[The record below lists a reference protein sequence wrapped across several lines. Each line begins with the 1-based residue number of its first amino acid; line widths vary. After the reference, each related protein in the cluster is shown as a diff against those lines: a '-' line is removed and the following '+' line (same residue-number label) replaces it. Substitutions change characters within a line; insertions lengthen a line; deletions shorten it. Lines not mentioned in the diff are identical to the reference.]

1 MNVLETQVKIVEENE
16 KVPLNIIRYILI
28 YPSKLTPP
36 FKMSDRSMKDA
47 ITSKR
52 ERSHRNGN
60 STRLF
65 AAAKARE
72 AEARIAVLKK
82 KLEALQEKHR
92 LEEESAEKRLKEENE
107 KRRGKEKEEA
117 AEREKRDIELWNE
130 LEEEAR
136 QESLAEEEKRKI
148 KEQERIDAILRM
160 YPKCIALKWYSF
172 AAEVKNRKFPSLKDF
187 TTFMKN
193 EEAEI
198 DREGASSPEAEI
210 DQGNMSSPE
219 AEKDAA
225 PEEKEPAIEEKKT
238 PPVVEEL
245 AREDGKKEDPAQEM
259 LVPEESTL
267 VHKEFKNE
275 DPTQEKLVVDED
287 FKEEKYKVA
296 EQPFERMTDDSD
308 EYYDRPMSPGLR
320 SRSPPHRARLKMPN
334 EDKVDGLCVLQAAEA
349 HEDFCTLTR
358 NVKLTTHEAAARG
371 APKTAKQKIFFV
383 AQRVRREERKTTLQ
397 AAATRRYVKKH
408 KFKTGRCKAGRPP
421 DRKVGPRGAKKSFR
435 RREPQEVKKT
445 PKALQKAV
453 RRVLQ
458 GQYAKVYKDLRGK
471 FKKGRSLVK
480 KSSEVLLCGRPP

>member
-1 MNVLETQVKIVEENE
+1 
-16 KVPLNIIRYILI
+16 
-28 YPSKLTPP
+28 
-36 FKMSDRSMKDA
+36 MSDRSTKDA
-47 ITSKR
+47 FTSKR
-52 ERSHRNGN
+52 ERSHRHGN

-72 AEARIAVLKK
+72 AEARIVVLKK
-82 KLEALQEKHR
+82 KLEVLQEKHH
-92 LEEESAEKRLKEENE
+92 LEEEIQEKRLKEEKE
-107 KRRGKEKEEA
+107 KRRRKEKEEA
-117 AEREKRDIELWNE
+117 AEREKCDIELWNE

-136 QESLAEEEKRKI
+136 QESLAEEERRKI
-148 KEQERIDAILRM
+148 KEEERIDAILRM
-160 YPKCIALKWYSF
+160 YPKCIVLKWYSF
-172 AAEVKNRKFPSLKDF
+172 AADFKVKNCKFPSLKDF
-187 TTFMKN
+187 TAFMKK

-198 DREGASSPEAEI
+198 DREGATSPEAEI
-210 DQGNMSSPE
+210 DQEDVSSPE

-245 AREDGKKEDPAQEM
+245 AQEDKKKEDPALEM
-259 LVPEESTL
+259 LVPVESTL
-267 VHKEFKNE
+267 VHEEFKNE
-275 DPTQEKLVVDED
+275 DPTQEKLVVEDD
-287 FKEEKYKVA
+287 FKEESYKVA
-296 EQPFERMTDDSD
+296 EQPFERMTEDSD
-308 EYYDRPMSPGLR
+308 ESYDRPMSSGSR

-349 HEDFCTLTR
+349 QEDFGTLTR

-383 AQRVRREERKTTLQ
+383 AQGARREERKTTLQ

-408 KFKTGRCKAGRPP
+408 KFKTGRRKAGRPP
-421 DRKVGPRGAKKSFR
+421 DLKVEPRGAKKSY
-435 RREPQEVKKT
+435 RREPQEVRKKT

-458 GQYAKVYKDLRGK
+458 GQYEKVYKDLKGK
-471 FKKGRSLVK
+471 FKKVRSLVK

>member
-1 MNVLETQVKIVEENE
+1 
-16 KVPLNIIRYILI
+16 
-28 YPSKLTPP
+28 
-36 FKMSDRSMKDA
+36 MSDRSTKDA
-47 ITSKR
+47 SSSKR
-52 ERSHRNGN
+52 ERSHHNGN

-72 AEARIAVLKK
+72 AEARIVVLKK

-92 LEEESAEKRLKEENE
+92 VEEESAEKRLKEEN
-107 KRRGKEKEEA
+107 KNRRRKEKEEA

-136 QESLAEEEKRKI
+136 QESLAEEERRKI
-148 KEQERIDAILRM
+148 KEQERIYAILRM

-172 AAEVKNRKFPSLKDF
+172 AAEVKNCKFPSLKDF

-198 DREGASSPEAEI
+198 DREGAT
-210 DQGNMSSPE
+210 SPE

-225 PEEKEPAIEEKKT
+225 PKEKEPAIEEKKT

-267 VHKEFKNE
+267 VREEFKNE
-275 DPTQEKLVVDED
+275 DPTQEKLVVDEN
-287 FKEEKYKVA
+287 FKEEKYKVT
-296 EQPFERMTDDSD
+296 EPFEKMMTDDCEES
-308 EYYDRPMSPGLR
+308 YDRPRSPGLT

-334 EDKVDGLCVLQAAEA
+334 EDREDNGLCITQGADAQK
-349 HEDFCTLTR
+349 DFGTLTR
-358 NVKLTTHEAAARG
+358 NVKLTTHQAAARG
-371 APKTAKQKIFFV
+371 APKTAEQKTFFMTRGECR
-383 AQRVRREERKTTLQ
+383 ARRKRDMTLR

-408 KFKTGRCKAGRPP
+408 MFKTGRRKAGRPP

-458 GQYAKVYKDLRGK
+458 SQYEKVYKDLRGK
-471 FKKGRSLVK
+471 FKKVRSLVK